1 MSTFAVEFPEYKN
14 SEIQIIRAQY
24 STTFDAFQNNPG
36 LNTYTDLFNSHPFYR
51 DAKLEQTA
59 HHLICK
65 FWVFNPDT
73 RTWDQKYAAVAGT
86 DTEALYKS
94 IAKKLSELTQ

>member
-1 MSTFAVEFPEYKN
+1 MSTFATEFPEYKN
-14 SEIQIIRAQY
+14 SEIQQIRTQY
-24 STTFDAFQNNPG
+24 STTFNAFQKNPG

-51 DAKLEQTA
+51 DAKLEQTT

-65 FWVFNPDT
+65 FWVFYPDT
-73 RTWDQKYAAVAGT
+73 RTWVQNFSAVSGT

-94 IAKKLSELTQ
+94 IAKKLSELAQ